1 MNKQTPSAVRCL
13 PLTSQIS
20 GKPQTTPGAGQSTA
34 NNTLSRNN
42 CGLLW
47 QNRNS
52 GWSSCSLQCLRKPPG
67 CSLLPPFPRPCSGW
81 PGASVSPRCG
91 GRTSSCPSWSSLWS
105 WAGVSPPR
113 SEALKKTKEEV
124 AVMRRQAVIPGCS
137 QNHRIAGKNPSKII
151 KPHRYPRAAGS
162 TTKPCPW
169 SATSTCSLHTNSGQ
183 DLEDATG
190 VSVHRLRR
198 SKIMEKPLS
207 TWPAYTHTHT
217 SLQGA
222 FFFPFGKQYRRTMG
236 SKNYFTN
243 YSPDVE
249 V

>member
-20 GKPQTTPGAGQSTA
+20 GKLQTTPGAGQSTA
-34 NNTLSRNN
+34 NKTLSRNN

-137 QNHRIAGKNPSKII
+137 QNHRIAGKTLPRSSSPIVIPGLPVPPLNPAPEV
-151 KPHRYPRAAGS
+151 PHPRVLCTQTVG
-162 TTKPCPW
+162 
-169 SATSTCSLHTNSGQ
+169 
-183 DLEDATG
+183 
-190 VSVHRLRR
+190 R
-198 SKIMEKPLS
+198 I
-207 TWPAYTHTHT
+207 
-217 SLQGA
+217 
-222 FFFPFGKQYRRTMG
+222 
-236 SKNYFTN
+236 
-243 YSPDVE
+243 
-249 V
+249 